1 MHMFND
7 ILYIPLFLA
16 IIASQATWTGTNPA
30 YTAHE
35 LSNHLNKTKA
45 RYLVV
50 EQTHLEVA
58 LEAASRYDNYLSIVI
73 FEDLLG
79 EMETAVPSAPRG
91 TRAEII
97 GLSELITR
105 RRPVCGAENIYPESR
120 SVFAAL
126 MSTSGTTGSPKLAC
140 RTQRALMA
148 ESVAMEDAPDKKEYP
163 VRRLFC
169 TPIFHAFSLIL
180 VAVNALRH
188 GHQTYVMKKFDHT
201 FSQKVCQF
209 QITET
214 AATPAMLH
222 RLTTTDKV
230 QMSDLASLRLIWCG
244 GANLTSDVREQ
255 ALMLLRQDV
264 RIVQVWGMTEGGWFT
279 TFHHPENNHD
289 GSVGRLLDG
298 WTMRVLTEPVGYDQ
312 TTVTKGEIHVRGPQL
327 MTEYYNDPVATR
339 EAFDGAW
346 FKTGDVG
353 YIQKG
358 KVYLIDRA
366 KNMIKVNGFQVA
378 PAELEDVIVGH
389 PKVEDCAVTRSG
401 SGLSEHPLAF
411 LVSSDSG
418 LSEADMQQYMLR
430 FLTRYKVL
438 RCRMRFVN
446 EIPRGETGKV
456 LMHKLR
462 ASDSD

>member
-1 MHMFND
+1 
-7 ILYIPLFLA
+7 
-16 IIASQATWTGTNPA
+16 
-30 YTAHE
+30 
-35 LSNHLNKTKA
+35 
-45 RYLVV
+45 
-50 EQTHLEVA
+50 
-58 LEAASRYDNYLSIVI
+58 
-73 FEDLLG
+73 
-79 EMETAVPSAPRG
+79 
-91 TRAEII
+91 
-97 GLSELITR
+97 
-105 RRPVCGAENIYPESR
+105 
-120 SVFAAL
+120 
-126 MSTSGTTGSPKLAC
+126 
-140 RTQRALMA
+140 MA
-148 ESVAMEDAPDKKEYP
+148 ESIAMEDAPDEKEYP

-180 VAVNALRH
+180 VAVNALRY
-188 GHQTYVMKKFDHT
+188 GHQTYVMKRFDDT
-201 FSQKVCQF
+201 FSQKVYQL

-214 AATPAMLH
+214 AATPAILH

-244 GANLTSDVREQ
+244 GTTLTSVVRQ
-255 ALMLLRQDV
+255 KALMLLRQDI

-312 TTVTKGEIHVRGPQL
+312 TTATKGEIHVRGPQL

-339 EAFDGAW
+339 EAFDSGW

-353 YIQKG
+353 YIQGG
-358 KVYLIDRA
+358 KVYLIGRA

-378 PAELEDVIVGH
+378 PAELEDVVVGH
-389 PKVEDCAVTRSG
+389 PKVEDCAVTSGG
-401 SGLSEHPLAF
+401 SGLSEHPLVF

-438 RCRMRFVN
+438 RCRMRFVK

-456 LMHKLR
+456 LMYTLK
-462 ASDSD
+462 ASGSD